1 MPIHKTDFPGL
12 MIIEPIVLEDARGYF
27 FESYNQKIFETA
39 GLNYNWVQDNQSRST
54 YGVVRGLH
62 YQLNPHAQAKLVRV
76 VAGTILD
83 VAVDIRKGSSTYG
96 KHVAMELNDSDGRQ
110 LYVPVGFAHGFCT
123 LVPDTEVIY
132 KVTDFWTPDCES
144 GVLWNDPA
152 LEIAWPDFAG
162 AQIAVK
168 DAALLPLSTLDS
180 PFTSGSE

>member
-76 VAGTILD
+76 VTGTILD
-83 VAVDIRKGSSTYG
+83 VAVDLRKGSPTYG
-96 KHVAMELNDSDGRQ
+96 KCYCVELSDQNRLQ
-110 LYVPVGFAHGFCT
+110 LLIPRGFAHGFSV
-123 LVPDTEVIY
+123 LSESAEVLYKCDQLYNRASEASIIY
-132 KVTDFWTPDCES
+132 
-144 GVLWNDPA
+144 NDPVLQIDWKIPA
-152 LEIAWPDFAG
+152 KDILLSHKDIDHPAFAESRQNFEFEG
-162 AQIAVK
+162 
-168 DAALLPLSTLDS
+168 
-180 PFTSGSE
+180 